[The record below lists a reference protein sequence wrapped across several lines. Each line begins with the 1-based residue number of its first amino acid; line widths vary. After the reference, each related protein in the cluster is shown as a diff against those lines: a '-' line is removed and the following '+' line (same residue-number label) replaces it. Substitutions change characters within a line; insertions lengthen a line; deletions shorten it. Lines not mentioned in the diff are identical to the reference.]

1 MHVLICAPPAA
12 PVAPGEP
19 GATSAPDSAPPSVRP
34 PRAASLA
41 AAWEDAAPHCTVEPL
56 ELDGPAP
63 AGPASPGRPP
73 DPEAPRGV
81 FVPVT
86 SLGLDSARE
95 HLSPRAARLREHVS
109 RADLVV
115 VAAEALDGAALHEG
129 PVAAVADAAAPYA
142 VPVVVVADRVEVT
155 RREWSAAGVSGVH
168 EAATGGEAL
177 ARVART
183 WAPVWSASSR

>member
-19 GATSAPDSAPPSVRP
+19 GASSAPEGAPPSVRP

-41 AAWEDAAPHCTVEPL
+41 AAWQDAAPHCTVEPL

-63 AGPASPGRPP
+63 GGPP

-109 RADLVV
+109 GADLVV
-115 VAAEALDGAALHEG
+115 VAAEALDGATLHEG

-168 EAATGGEAL
+168 EAATSGEAL

-183 WAPVWSASSR
+183 WAPAWSASSR